1 VWSVAASQG
10 KAGPLK
16 AVSSPGRKTCFSK
29 LAMCIDLQRHHAEN
43 RRLIDALRQALDSN
57 YSRLLETAQQQWE
70 RNFSG
75 KDPSDACVS
84 VRVTSGDSQRS
95 SLACAGILRR
105 RRKSLLNGN
114 PHGLL
119 A

>member
-1 VWSVAASQG
+1 
-10 KAGPLK
+10 
-16 AVSSPGRKTCFSK
+16 
-29 LAMCIDLQRHHAEN
+29 MYIDRQRHDGEN

-57 YSRLLETAQQQWE
+57 YSRLRETARQQWE

-84 VRVTSGDSQRS
+84 VRVTTGEPQRL
-95 SLACAGILRR
+95 SLPTAGILRR
-105 RRKSLLNGN
+105 RRRSLLNGN
-114 PHGLL
+114 PHGLR

>member
-1 VWSVAASQG
+1 VERRG
-10 KAGPLK
+10 KLGSRK
-16 AVSSPGRKTCFSK
+16 AVSHIGRKTCFSQ
-29 LAMCIDLQRHHAEN
+29 LAMYIDLQRHDAEN
-43 RRLIDALRQALDSN
+43 RRLINALRKALDSN
-57 YSRLLETAQQQWE
+57 YSRLRETARQQWE

-84 VRVTSGDSQRS
+84 VRVTSGDSQRP
-95 SLACAGILRR
+95 SLPCAGILRR

-114 PHGLL
+114 GRPSL

>member
-1 VWSVAASQG
+1 MGAKPA
-10 KAGPLK
+10 
-16 AVSSPGRKTCFSK
+16 FSR
-29 LAMCIDLQRHHAEN
+29 LAMYIDLQRLDAEN

-57 YSRLLETAQQQWE
+57 YSRLLETAEQQWE

-84 VRVTSGDSQRS
+84 VRVTSGDSQRP
-95 SLACAGILRR
+95 SLPCAGILRR

-114 PHGLL
+114 GRPSL